1 MLAECILLMNEVW
14 NPYGGQN
21 IELIGG
27 VGAMRDKKGNV
38 VAESLL
44 KDDHWEFK
52 VGFRP
57 PIWCHTNGD
66 EIILSKYSSQYEK
79 MNKTSEA
86 PITNK

>member
-1 MLAECILLMNEVW
+1 MLVECIMLVNEVW
-14 NPYGGQN
+14 NPYGSQTV
-21 IELIGG
+21 ELVGG

-57 PIWCHTNGD
+57 PIWCHTDGD
-66 EIILSKYSSQYEK
+66 EVTLSKYTAQWER
-79 MNKTSEA
+79 MQEA
-86 PITNK
+86 FTVPDGES